1 MDESTLLQH
10 PASLPSS
17 SLYPTHSATAPPKS
31 HGGTTEIKKE
41 RGRTIEKEE
50 SQGREEEEEEE
61 GDERISR
68 LNNVEREDRFQV
80 SMAPKCPSF
89 EV

>member
-17 SLYPTHSATAPPKS
+17 SLYPTHFATAPPKA

-50 SQGREEEEEEE
+50 SQGREEEEEE
-61 GDERISR
+61 GDERILR

-80 SMAPKCPSF
+80 SMAPICPSF

>member
-50 SQGREEEEEEE
+50 SQVREEEEEEE